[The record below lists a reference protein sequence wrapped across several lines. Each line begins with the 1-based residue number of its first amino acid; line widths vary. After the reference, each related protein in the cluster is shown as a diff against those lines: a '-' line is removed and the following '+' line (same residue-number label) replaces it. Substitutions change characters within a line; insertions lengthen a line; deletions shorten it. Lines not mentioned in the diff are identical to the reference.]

1 MTPMKRTAKKTKAD
15 HRSHCPVN
23 FALESL
29 GDRWSLLI
37 VRDMVFHGKK
47 TYGEF
52 LKAKEGIATN
62 ILASRL
68 DFLERIEV
76 IKKSPHREDQRKDI
90 YTLTEKG
97 LDLIPVLFEFI
108 KWSAK
113 HDSLSAAHQYP
124 PQFLKQLK
132 ANPGKLNKKARDL
145 VRSGSCLFANVIHP

>member
-1 MTPMKRTAKKTKAD
+1 MKRTAKKPKAD
-15 HRSHCPVN
+15 YRSHCPMN

-52 LKAKEGIATN
+52 LKAEEGIATN

-76 IKKSPHREDQRKDI
+76 IKKSPHGEDQRKDI

-97 LDLIPVLFEFI
+97 LDLIPVLLEII
-108 KWSAK
+108 KWSAR
-113 HDSLSAAHQYP
+113 HDPLSTIRQCP
-124 PQFLKQLK
+124 RLLKQLK
-132 ANPGKLNKKARDL
+132 ANPGKLNKKLRDL
-145 VRSGSCLFANVIHP
+145 VSSESCYFADVIHP